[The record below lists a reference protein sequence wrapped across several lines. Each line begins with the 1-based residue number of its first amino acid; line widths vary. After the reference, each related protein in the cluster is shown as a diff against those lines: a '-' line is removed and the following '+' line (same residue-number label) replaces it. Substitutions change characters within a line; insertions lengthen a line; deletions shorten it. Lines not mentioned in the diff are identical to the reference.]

1 MSVLHVTKEL
11 FENQL
16 LTADKH
22 VLLDF
27 FATWCGPCQMM
38 TPIITEIAEEYSD
51 ILVGKI
57 DVDEV
62 PSLAAKF
69 GITSIPTLI
78 VLEKGKAIAQKVG
91 YCPKAQVLQM
101 LGK

>member
-1 MSVLHVTKEL
+1 
-11 FENQL
+11 
-16 LTADKH
+16 
-22 VLLDF
+22 
-27 FATWCGPCQMM
+27 
-38 TPIITEIAEEYSD
+38 
-51 ILVGKI
+51 
-57 DVDEV
+57 VDEV